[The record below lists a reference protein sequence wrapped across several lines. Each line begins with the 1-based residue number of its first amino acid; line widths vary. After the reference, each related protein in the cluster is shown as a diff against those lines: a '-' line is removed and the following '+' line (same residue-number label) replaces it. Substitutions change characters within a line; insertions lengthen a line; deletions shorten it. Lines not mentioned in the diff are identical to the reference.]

1 MAAGVRSRGK
11 GGAAN
16 YIVGV
21 DLGGT
26 KVAAALA
33 RPDGSIV
40 GRALL
45 PTEASKGAEHV
56 LERVLKC
63 VEMVVRDANLAL
75 GDIAGIGIG
84 SPGPVD
90 IERGIVVQAPS
101 LSWKDMHIVSI
112 LEGRFGVPCFV
123 DNDANLGAL
132 AEYHFGAGRGSSS
145 VVYVTVSTGIG
156 AGIILDGRLH
166 RGAQG
171 RAGELGHMI
180 MIEDGPLCSCG
191 SRGCLEAV
199 ASGTAIA
206 RQARERAA
214 KEGDGILLELAGGD
228 SRSITAQVVAEAD
241 RRGDPIARWA
251 IDSAVRYLGLGLATL
266 VNVLNP
272 DLIIVGGGV
281 SMLGDRL
288 FTPLREAIRFYAM
301 GDLGSCLRLSPA
313 ELGNDSCLLGAVSLV
328 LEEGVR
334 VRSCS

>member
-1 MAAGVRSRGK
+1 MGRGGSRT
-11 GGAAN
+11 

-33 RPDGSIV
+33 CPDGTIV
-40 GRALL
+40 GKALL
-45 PTEASKGAEHV
+45 PTDAAEGGEHV
-56 LERVLKC
+56 IERVFTSI
-63 VEMVVRDANLAL
+63 EMVIDDANLRV
-75 GDIAGIGIG
+75 GDIAGVGIG

-90 IERGIVVQAPS
+90 IERGMVIQAPN
-101 LSWKDMHIVSI
+101 LSWRDVPIVSLVEERLGI
-112 LEGRFGVPCFV
+112 PCLL

-132 AEYHFGAGRGSSS
+132 AEYRFGAGRGFES

-156 AGIILDGRLH
+156 AGLILDGRLY
-166 RGAQG
+166 RGVQG
-171 RAGELGHMI
+171 RAGELGHMV
-180 MIEDGPLCSCG
+180 MIEDGPLCGCG

-214 KEGDGILLELAGGD
+214 KVGDGILLELAGGD
-228 SRSITAQVVAEAD
+228 YGRITASVVAEAD
-241 RRGDPIARWA
+241 RLGDPIARWA
-251 IDSAVRYLGLGLATL
+251 IDSAIRYLGLGLSTL

-272 DLIIVGGGV
+272 HVIVVGGGV
-281 SMLGDRL
+281 SLLGDRL
-288 FTPLREAIRFYAM
+288 FVPLREAIRSHTM
-301 GDLGSCLRLSPA
+301 GDLGDSLHIAPA

-328 LEEGVR
+328 LEEGVP